1 MRALSLT
8 SGQPMPYIS
17 IRELTE
23 DGTRAD
29 NEDKV
34 TDSSLHTVIEE
45 KEEEEESESATHNNA
60 MIPVEALVKV
70 ITLFLMMMMMIK
82 AGQSVQLKRHIF

>member
-1 MRALSLT
+1 MRALSVT

-17 IRELTE
+17 IRELTD
-23 DGTRAD
+23 DGVRAD
-29 NEDKV
+29 SEDKL

-70 ITLFLMMMMMIK
+70 NNMI
-82 AGQSVQLKRHIF
+82 L